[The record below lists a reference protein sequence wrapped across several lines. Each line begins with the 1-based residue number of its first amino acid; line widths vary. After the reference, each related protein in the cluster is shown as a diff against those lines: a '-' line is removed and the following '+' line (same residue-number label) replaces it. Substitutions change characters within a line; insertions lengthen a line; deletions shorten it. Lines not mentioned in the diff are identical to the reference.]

1 MPSRKS
7 SRKSSSNKNI
17 NFGASQEQ
25 SPKKQSFSSRLASF
39 IFTIIFQSAILYY
52 LYNLES
58 ADCNCIKDW
67 RHNFI
72 KSMSIIAI
80 ILSFGT
86 LLGMNLNTY
95 KWFAVILMIISIINF
110 YAFFTYIGD
119 LNATRCSCAVDKQP
133 NLNSVM
139 NALRWLPIIILF
151 FAIIMII
158 ITIAMFGSVLNK
170 FSK

>member
-7 SRKSSSNKNI
+7 SRKSSSNKNLDSSV
-17 NFGASQEQ
+17 SQKQ
-25 SPKKQSFSSRLASF
+25 SPKKKSFIFSLASF

-72 KSMSIIAI
+72 KIISIIAI
-80 ILSFGT
+80 IFSFGT
-86 LLGMNLNTY
+86 LLGINLKTY
-95 KWFAVILMIISIINF
+95 KWFSVIIMIISIINF

-133 NLNSVM
+133 NLNSIM
-139 NALRWLPIIILF
+139 NALRWLPLF
-151 FAIIMII
+151 LFK
-158 ITIAMFGSVLNK
+158 N
-170 FSK
+170 